1 MVLGGRMETSNI
13 IYLRRVEEH
22 RARRRAKAE
31 RRKSTEIVPSNGLDR
46 SLFEF
51 YRQEAET

>member
-1 MVLGGRMETSNI
+1 METSNI